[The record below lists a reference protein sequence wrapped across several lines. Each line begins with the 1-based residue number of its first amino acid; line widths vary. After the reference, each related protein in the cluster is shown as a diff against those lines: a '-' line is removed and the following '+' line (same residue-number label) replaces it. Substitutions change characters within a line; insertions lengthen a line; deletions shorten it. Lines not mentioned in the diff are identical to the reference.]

1 MNVPRHIAIIMDGN
15 GRWAEKRKMPRI
27 YGHKAGVKATRRAIK
42 SAIDLGIEYLT
53 LYTFSH
59 ENWSRPKK
67 EVDALMKLLQDVI
80 RNETKELMDYNV
92 KVRFIGN
99 IEELPASVKE
109 EVDKLTEKT
118 KENTG
123 LTLLIALN
131 YGGRRE
137 IMDAVNKIIQHRKE
151 PLKYENDFRSYLYAP
166 DVPDP
171 DLLIRTSGEVRVSNF
186 LLWEIAY
193 TEIWITKTLWPNFK
207 KTHIIKAIQEY
218 NQRERK
224 FGGIG

>member
-1 MNVPRHIAIIMDGN
+1 VPRHIAIIMDGN
-15 GRWAEKRKMPRI
+15 GRWAEKRKIPRI
-27 YGHKAGVKATRRAIK
+27 FGHKEGVKATRRVIK
-42 SAIDLGIEYLT
+42 AAIDLGVEYLT
-53 LYTFSH
+53 LYTFSR

-67 EVDALMKLLQDVI
+67 EVDALMNLLQNVI
-80 RNETKELMDYNV
+80 KDETKELMDYNV

-99 IEELPASVKE
+99 IEELPQSVKIE
-109 EVDKLTEKT
+109 INKLTEKT
-118 KENTG
+118 INNTG
-123 LTLLIALN
+123 LTLIIALN

-137 IMDAVNKIIQHRKE
+137 IMDAVNKIIKQRKGT
-151 PLKYENDFRSYLYAP
+151 LKDENDLRSYLYAP

-171 DLLIRTSGEVRVSNF
+171 DLLIRTSGEMRISNF

-193 TEIWITKTLWPNFK
+193 TEIWITKVLWPNFK

>member
-27 YGHKAGVKATRRAIK
+27 YGHRAGVKATRRAIK

-53 LYTFSH
+53 LYTFSQ

-80 RNETKELMDYNV
+80 RGETKELMDYNV
-92 KVRFIGN
+92 KVKFIGN

-109 EVDKLTEKT
+109 EVNKLTEKT
-118 KENTG
+118 KGNTG

-137 IMDAVNKIIQHRKE
+137 IMDAVNKIIQYRRQ
-151 PLKYENDFRSYLYAP
+151 PLKHEDDFRSYLYAP

-207 KTHIIKAIQEY
+207 KTHIIKAIQAY

>member
-1 MNVPRHIAIIMDGN
+1 MNIPRHIAIIMDGN
-15 GRWAEKRKMPRI
+15 GRWAEQRKMPRI
-27 YGHKAGVKATRRAIK
+27 YGHRAGVKATRRTIK
-42 SAIDLGIEYLT
+42 AAIDLGVEYLT

-67 EVDALMKLLQDVI
+67 EVDALMKLLQEVI
-80 RNETKELMDYNV
+80 RDETKELMDYNV
-92 KVRFIGN
+92 KTRFIGN
-99 IEELPASVKE
+99 IRELPESVKR
-109 EVDKLTEKT
+109 EVYKLTEKT

-137 IMDAVNKIIQHRKE
+137 IMDAVNKILKERKNF
-151 PLKYENDFRSYLYAP
+151 LKDENDFRGYLYAP

-171 DLLIRTSGEVRVSNF
+171 DLLIRTSGEMRVSNF

-207 KTHIIKAIQEY
+207 KSHIIKAIQEY

>member
-15 GRWAEKRKMPRI
+15 GRWAEQRKMPRI
-27 YGHKAGVKATRRAIK
+27 YGHRAGVKATRRTIK
-42 SAIDLGIEYLT
+42 AAIDLGIEYLT
-53 LYTFSH
+53 LYTFSQ
-59 ENWSRPKK
+59 ENWARPKK
-67 EVDALMKLLQDVI
+67 EVDALMKLLQEVI
-80 RNETKELMDYNV
+80 RDETKELMDFNV
-92 KVRFIGN
+92 QVRFIGN
-99 IEELPASVKE
+99 IGELPESVKK
-109 EVDKLTEKT
+109 EVYKLIEKT

-137 IMDAVNKIIQHRKE
+137 IMDAVNKIMKERKTL
-151 PLKYENDFRSYLYAP
+151 LKDEDDFRAYLYAP

-171 DLLIRTSGEVRVSNF
+171 DLLIRTSGEMRVSNF

-207 KTHIIKAIQEY
+207 KSHIIKAIQEY

>member
-1 MNVPRHIAIIMDGN
+1 MKIPRHIAIIMDGN

-27 YGHKAGVKATRRAIK
+27 YGHRAGVKATRRAIQT
-42 SAIDLGIEYLT
+42 AIDLGIEYLT
-53 LYTFSH
+53 LYTFSQ
-59 ENWSRPKK
+59 ENWARPKK
-67 EVDALMKLLQDVI
+67 EVDALMKLLQEVI

-92 KVRFIGN
+92 KARFIGN
-99 IEELPASVKE
+99 IEELPESVKK
-109 EVDKLTEKT
+109 EVYKLTEKT
-118 KENTG
+118 KGNTG
-123 LTLLIALN
+123 LNLLIALN

-137 IMDAVNKIIQHRKE
+137 IMDAINRIIKE
-151 PLKYENDFRSYLYAP
+151 RQTPLKDEDDFRTYLYAP

-171 DLLIRTSGEVRVSNF
+171 DLLIRTSGEMRVSNF

-207 KTHIIKAIQEY
+207 KSHIIKAIQAY